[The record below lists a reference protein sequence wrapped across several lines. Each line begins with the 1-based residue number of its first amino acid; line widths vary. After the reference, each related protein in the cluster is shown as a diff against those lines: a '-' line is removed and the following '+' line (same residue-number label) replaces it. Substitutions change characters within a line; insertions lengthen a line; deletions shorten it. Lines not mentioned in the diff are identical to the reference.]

1 MYSEELFNESKNY
14 FPGGVNSPVRA
25 FKPYPFFV
33 KSAGGCKITDVDE
46 KTYIDYCLAYGPLIL
61 GHANPKVVR
70 EVSNQLTIG
79 SAYGAPT
86 ENEIKL
92 AKEVVSRIPSAEMVR
107 FCNSGTEAT
116 MSAIR
121 LARGFTKRDKIV
133 KFEGAYHGAHDYVLV
148 KGGSGAATLPDSP
161 GIPADTTKNTLS
173 VPFNDEEA
181 LTDLIEKEGENIA
194 CIIMEVVMNDEEAL
208 TDLIEKEGENIACI
222 IMEVVMGN
230 VGCIEPKPGFLE
242 FIRKITEENGIVLIF
257 DEVITGFRASKGG
270 AQQYYGVTP
279 DLTTLGKIVGGGL
292 PMGAFCGKREIMEL
306 IAPQGPVYQ
315 AGTFSGNPI
324 SVQAGLS
331 TMSQLDDKFYKDLES
346 KGNFLR
352 SEIRATVE
360 DKDLNIQP
368 VGLASMFQ
376 IYFNENDVYNY
387 EDAKASDSDRFLVY
401 FRELLKEGVF
411 IPPSQFECNFIS
423 SAHSMEDIEK
433 TSQAIDNALRV
444 AFK

>member
-1 MYSEELFNESKNY
+1 MYSEELFKESKNY

-33 KSAGGCKITDVDE
+33 ERAGGSKIVDVDDNS
-46 KTYIDYCLAYGPLIL
+46 YIDYCLAYGPLIL
-61 GHANPKVVR
+61 GHADPKVVR
-70 EVSNQLTIG
+70 EVSAQLAIG

-92 AKEVVSRIPSAEMVR
+92 AKEVVDRIPSAEMVR
-107 FCNSGTEAT
+107 FANSGTEAT

-121 LARGFTKRDKIV
+121 VARGFTKRDKII

-148 KGGSGAATLPDSP
+148 KGGSGAACLPDSA
-161 GIPADTTKNTLS
+161 GIPKKKKKNTLS

-181 LTDLIEKEGENIA
+181 LTELIEKEGENIA
-194 CIIMEVVMNDEEAL
+194 CL
-208 TDLIEKEGENIACI
+208 

-242 FIRKITEENGIVLIF
+242 FVRKITEENGIVLIF
-257 DEVITGFRASKGG
+257 DEVITGFRASRGG
-270 AQQYYGVTP
+270 AQEYYGVTP

-306 IAPQGPVYQ
+306 IAPSGPAYQ

-324 SVQAGLS
+324 SVQAGIS
-331 TMSQLDDKFYKDLES
+331 TLTQLDNAFYKDLES

-360 DKDLNIQP
+360 ERGLNIQP
-368 VGLASMFQ
+368 VGLASMLQ
-376 IYFNENDVYNY
+376 IYFNENEVYNY
-387 EDAKASDSDRFLVY
+387 EDAKKSDSERFLVY
-401 FRELLKEGVF
+401 FRQLLKEGVF

-423 SAHSMEDIEK
+423 KAHSMEDIEK
-433 TSQAIDNALRV
+433 TSQAIDSALRV

>member
-33 KSAGGCKITDVDE
+33 ERAGGSKIVDVDNNS
-46 KTYIDYCLAYGPLIL
+46 YIDYCLAYGPLIL
-61 GHANPKVVR
+61 GHADPKVVR
-70 EVSNQLTIG
+70 EVSAQLAIG

-92 AKEVVSRIPSAEMVR
+92 AKEVVDRIPSAEMVR
-107 FCNSGTEAT
+107 FANSGTEAT

-121 LARGFTKRDKIV
+121 VARGFTKRDKII

-148 KGGSGAATLPDSP
+148 KGGSGAACLPDSA
-161 GIPADTTKNTLS
+161 GIPVDTTKNTLS

-181 LTDLIEKEGENIA
+181 LTELIEKEGENIA
-194 CIIMEVVMNDEEAL
+194 CL
-208 TDLIEKEGENIACI
+208 

-242 FIRKITEENGIVLIF
+242 FVRKITQENDIVLIF
-257 DEVITGFRASKGG
+257 DEVITGFRASRGG
-270 AQQYYGVTP
+270 AQEYYGVTP

-292 PMGAFCGKREIMEL
+292 QWVLLWKKEIMEL
-306 IAPQGPVYQ
+306 IAPNGPVYQ

-324 SVQAGLS
+324 SVQAGIS
-331 TMSQLDDKFYKDLES
+331 TLTQLDDAFYKDLES

-360 DKDLNIQP
+360 DRGLNIQP
-368 VGLASMFQ
+368 VGLASMLQ
-376 IYFNENDVYNY
+376 IYFNENEVYNY
-387 EDAKASDSDRFLVY
+387 EDAKKSDSERFLVY
-401 FRELLKEGVF
+401 FRHLLKEGVF

-423 SAHSMEDIEK
+423 KAHSMEDIEK

-444 AFK
+444 AFE